1 MADGTSSFLPM
12 HEEFLSEMFGLSD
25 RLWVILAL
33 ICFLLGSACSIYSLG
48 GGKRLTLFAFP
59 LILTG
64 FVFQSMFLFSRGH
77 AIGRCPITNHFE
89 LLTFMTWSMVLIY
102 AAIGSSYRLS
112 LMGAFTAP
120 AASVLLFFALLIPE
134 PEHLIAKTKVNPWL
148 ETHTSFSI
156 VACGA
161 FALACIAGVMYLV
174 QERQLKTRHPGSIF
188 YRLPPINALAIANS
202 RLLWLGFGLLTVG
215 LATGFFIGAEI
226 DWAKAVWSM
235 LVWCL
240 YGGILVA
247 RWRHAM
253 AAKWIATLS
262 IVAFSLLLGTF
273 WGIRFISDGPPY

>member
-1 MADGTSSFLPM
+1 M
-12 HEEFLSEMFGLSD
+12 HEEFFSGMFGLSD
-25 RLWVILAL
+25 RLCVILAL
-33 ICFLLGSACSIYSLG
+33 ICFLLASACSIYSLG
-48 GGKRLTLFAFP
+48 GGTRVTSRFSFP
-59 LILTG
+59 LILLG
-64 FVFQSMFLFSRGH
+64 FAFESTFLFARGH

-89 LLTFMTWSMVLIY
+89 LLAFMTWSMVLIY
-102 AAIGSSYRLS
+102 VVIGSSYRLS

-120 AASVLLFFALLIPE
+120 AASVLLLFALLIPE
-134 PEHLIAKTKVNPWL
+134 PEHLVAKTKVNPWL
-148 ETHTSFSI
+148 EAHTSFSI

-174 QERQLKTRHPGSIF
+174 QERQLKTRHPASIF

-202 RLLWLGFGLLTVG
+202 RLLWLGFALLSIG
-215 LATGFFIGAEI
+215 LATGFFIGTEI
-226 DWAKAVWSM
+226 DWVKAIWSM

-253 AAKWIATLS
+253 AAKWIAALS

-273 WGIRFISDGPPY
+273 WGIRFISDVPPY